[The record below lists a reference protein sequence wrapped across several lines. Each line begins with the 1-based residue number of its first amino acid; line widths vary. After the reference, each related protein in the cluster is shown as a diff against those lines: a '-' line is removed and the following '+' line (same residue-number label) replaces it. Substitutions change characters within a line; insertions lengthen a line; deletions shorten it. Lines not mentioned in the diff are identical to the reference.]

1 MIYKHSSFKSTLS
14 FDGKVIALYK
24 YQIEA
29 QTKLLKKIKTV
40 LPSHLSSHALYC
52 VLSNKKVSLYTDS
65 AIWSSQLRFY
75 HQPILQSLLSS
86 HEGIIETLQI
96 KVIPQTITEQ
106 PIQKR
111 IKNVPSAENISFI
124 LEQAEHQS
132 DEQLK
137 NALLRLGKSFQ
148 KKHKDQNNN
157 KFNS

>member
-1 MIYKHSSFKSTLS
+1 MVYKYSSFKSTLN

-29 QTKLLKKIKTV
+29 QTKLLKKIKAV

-52 VLSNKKVSLYTDS
+52 VLSNKKISLYTDS

-75 HQPILQSLLSS
+75 HQTILKSLLTS
-86 HEGIIETLQI
+86 HKGIIETLQI
-96 KVIPQTITEQ
+96 KITPQTITQQ
-106 PIQKR
+106 PTQKR
-111 IKNVPSAENISFI
+111 TKNVPSAENITFI

-148 KKHKDQNNN
+148 KKHKAHKN
-157 KFNS
+157 KQFNS